1 MARLRELF
9 GGEIKFFREAA
20 KLTRSQ
26 ANTTRRRPFLPGTTL
41 SQGTVVSFLAFVIFC
56 EFPVSPFY
64 LCAAPQRFA

>member
-20 KLTRSQ
+20 KLIRSQ

-41 SQGTVVSFLAFVIFC
+41 SQGTV
-56 EFPVSPFY
+56 PHKK
-64 LCAAPQRFA
+64 